1 MTISEV
7 TFEKVKAYLRA
18 DDYEEDDQLIK
29 DIMTAAK
36 STIAAQIGYSE
47 EEASLLPALGIAF
60 EMLVNDLYEN
70 RTANLEHSKYAAMQ
84 MNPVYNSIVG
94 MYRQN
99 FL

>member
-18 DDYEEDDQLIK
+18 DDYTEDDQLIR
-29 DIMTAAK
+29 DIMSAAK
-36 STIAAQIGYSE
+36 YTIALQIGQSVE
-47 EEASLLPALGIAF
+47 DTCNLPALGIAF

-84 MNPVYNSIVG
+84 MNPVYNSIIG
-94 MYRQN
+94 MHREN
-99 FL
+99 LL

>member
-18 DDYEEDDQLIK
+18 DDYTEDDQLIR

-36 STIAAQIGYSE
+36 STIAAQIGYTE
-47 EEASLLPALGIAF
+47 EEASLLPALGIAY
-60 EMLVNDLYEN
+60 EMLINDLYEN

-94 MYRQN
+94 MYRVN
-99 FL
+99 LL